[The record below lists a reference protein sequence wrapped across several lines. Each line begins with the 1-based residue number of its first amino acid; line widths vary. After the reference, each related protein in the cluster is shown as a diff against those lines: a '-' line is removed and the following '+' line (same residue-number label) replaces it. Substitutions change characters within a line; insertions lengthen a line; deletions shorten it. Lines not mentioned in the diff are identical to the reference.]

1 MVFGTLLFRRGIA
14 LIPRNGRRNGSAGG
28 RTCGLFSSLARRI
41 TVACSTILISIAS
54 TAALEAQNTGRVVG
68 RVLDSETGRG
78 LVGAQIAIQGTGIG
92 TLAGVDGRYIIASAP
107 AGRQTVSVTYLGYGT
122 KSITDVEVI
131 PGSVVNLDVAI
142 TPAAIALEGL
152 TVSAERDRGS
162 VGRALDAQRT
172 AVGVTSAVTAEQIS
186 RSPDSDAAAAIQ
198 RVSGV
203 TVQEGKYVS
212 VRGLGERYTTTSLN
226 GARVPSPE
234 PERKMVPLDL
244 FPANLLQTITTSKTF
259 TPNLPGDFSGA
270 QVDIRT
276 KEFPAQRQVS
286 FSFSTGYADGVTGR
300 MLPMAPRAGGEW
312 LARAAGPRLIPGVVR
327 STTQPRPGAETNQM
341 IGAFRNA
348 WSVVEESARPN
359 SSIGVSV
366 GGSDEILGQRV
377 GYLASGTYSSSVEAS
392 LDQRRARAGSQGS
405 EYDRF
410 DGATGRHSVLWGG
423 LANVSTMVGAH
434 SRFSLNNAFNRS
446 ADNEGRRETGFYENH
461 GTNVQ
466 IERLRYV
473 ERSVRSNQLLAEH
486 QLGQNH
492 RLDWSLTS
500 SGVSRQEPDRSEF
513 VTWLDPTVP
522 TWYNEEGS
530 SRNFAG
536 LDESNLE
543 GAVNYRLELGSVMRR
558 HALQVG
564 GLFRNTDRDAFNTGY
579 SIKSPIWTPTDPRW
593 QMRPEEFF
601 DGRFSNGS
609 EANFEIAPYNAGG
622 NYAATDRLLAGYGMA
637 EISLT
642 PRLRAIGGAR
652 VEQSEVEVSYQ
663 SVLGESGTATP
674 SYVDILPSLAFNYD
688 LTDRQKLRLSA
699 AQTLARPEYREI
711 APVPFRGGLG
721 EDQRQGN
728 PGLVRTLIQ
737 NYDLRWELYPSPG
750 EVVSIGVFAKR
761 FQDPVEERYLARS
774 GTNTL
779 SFENAESAVN
789 YGVEAEVMRNLG
801 VLTEALT
808 PLSLFANATWMHSR
822 VNTGVEGDPVRSM
835 VGQAPY
841 VVNTGVTYTPR
852 RGATTGTLL
861 FNVVGERVVSARPS
875 GVLVD
880 DVVQSPRPMLDFSF
894 RFPLLGGAN
903 GKLDL
908 KNLLDS
914 PYEQRQGEITRDYYR
929 SGRSLSVGLSW
940 QQ

>member
-1 MVFGTLLFRRGIA
+1 
-14 LIPRNGRRNGSAGG
+14 LIPRNERRNGSAGG
-28 RTCGLFSSLARRI
+28 RTFGLFSLLPRHTRAGC
-41 TVACSTILISIAS
+41 VAALICIAS
-54 TAALEAQNTGRVVG
+54 AGGLEAQNTGRIVG

-78 LVGAQIAIQGTGIG
+78 LVGAQITIQGTGVG

-107 AGRQTVSVTYLGYGT
+107 GGKQTVSVTYLGYGR
-122 KSITDVEVI
+122 KSVTDVEVV
-131 PGSVVNLDVAI
+131 PGSAVSLDVAI

-172 AVGVTSAVTAEQIS
+172 ALGVTSAVTAEQIS
-186 RSPDSDAAAAIQ
+186 RSPDSDAASAIQ

-244 FPANLLQTITTSKTF
+244 FPAGLLQTITTSKTF

-276 KEFPAQRQVS
+276 REFPAQRQIA
-286 FSFSTGYADGVTGR
+286 FSLSTGYSDGVTGR
-300 MLPMAPRAGGEW
+300 TLPMAPRAGGEW
-312 LARAAGPRLIPGVVR
+312 LASAAGPRLIPGVVR
-327 STTQPRPGAETNQM
+327 TTTQPRPGIETNQM

-348 WSVVEESARPN
+348 WSVVEESASPN
-359 SSIGVSV
+359 TSLGISV
-366 GGSDEILGQRV
+366 GGSDEILGRRF
-377 GYLASGTYSSSVEAS
+377 GYLASGTYSSGVEAN

-410 DGATGRHSVLWGG
+410 DGQTGRHSVLWGG
-423 LANVSTMVGAH
+423 LANLSTMFGTH
-434 SRFSLNNAFNRS
+434 SRIALNNAFNRS

-492 RLDWSLTS
+492 RVDWSLTS

-513 VTWLDPTVP
+513 VTWLDPSVP

-536 LDESNLE
+536 LDEINLE
-543 GAVNYRLELGSVMRR
+543 GAFNYRLELGNVMRR

-622 NYAATDRLLAGYGMA
+622 NYAATDRLLAGYAMA
-637 EISLT
+637 ELSLT

-652 VEQSEVEVSYQ
+652 VEQSDVEVSYQ
-663 SVLGESGTATP
+663 SVLGESGTSTP
-674 SYVDILPSLAFNYD
+674 SYVDVLPSLALNYD
-688 LTDRQKLRLSA
+688 LTERQKLRLSA

-728 PGLVRTLIQ
+728 PELVRTLIQ
-737 NYDLRWELYPSPG
+737 NYDVRWEWYPAPG
-750 EVVSIGVFAKR
+750 EVVSLGMFAKR

-789 YGVEAEVMRNLG
+789 YGLEAEVMRNLG
-801 VLTEALT
+801 VLTRALS

-822 VNTGVEGDPVRSM
+822 VDTGIEGDPVRSM

-841 VVNTGVTYTPR
+841 VINTGLTYTP
-852 RGATTGTLL
+852 GQGSTSATLL
-861 FNVVGERVVSARPS
+861 YNVVGERIVNARPS

-880 DVVQSPRPMLDFSF
+880 DVVQRPRPMLDFSF
-894 RFPLLGGAN
+894 RFPVLGDAS

-914 PYEQRQGEITRDYYR
+914 PFELRQGEVTRDYYR
-929 SGRSLSVGLSW
+929 SGRALSIGLSW